1 MLAGIGLIL
10 VGLGF
15 KAAVIPFHQ
24 WTPDVYEGA
33 PTSVTAYMAG
43 GAKIGAFAAI
53 LRVFDALTGKDLGA
67 LLIQTGNHSFKVRG
81 ARAVGDVVLVSDSV
95 NRTLVYSLKTGEQR
109 GKILGH
115 AFAMSADGKK
125 LVVENGKGK
134 MDLYDVNT
142 LQPLSHF
149 TFATPIEHVEF
160 SADNNSMLVLT
171 ADQTVYS
178 LKASAQ

>member
-1 MLAGIGLIL
+1 M
-10 VGLGF
+10 
-15 KAAVIPFHQ
+15 
-24 WTPDVYEGA
+24 
-33 PTSVTAYMAG
+33 
-43 GAKIGAFAAI
+43 
-53 LRVFDALTGKDLGA
+53 
-67 LLIQTGNHSFKVRG
+67 IQTGNHSFKVRG